1 MPIIKSAKKK
11 VRVDKRRTSSNLR
24 ARHAVEKTISL
35 FKKTPNQ
42 ENLNKVFSV
51 LDKAAKK
58 GIIHKNKA
66 SRFKAKFAAKVLS
79 GEESPKTASKKRVK
93 RTKKV

>member
-24 ARHAVEKTISL
+24 ARHAVEKMISL
-35 FKKTPNQ
+35 FKKTPSQ

-66 SRFKAKFAAKVLS
+66 SRFKAKFRVKALPDK
-79 GEESPKTASKKRVK
+79 ESQKTASRRRVK
-93 RTKKV
+93 RAEKA